1 MPNGFSSKILG
12 LFTGFPTGVEDMERG
27 EGGGGSSSKFDV
39 GGASFLSGG
48 CGVPQGG
55 CFEGF

>member
-27 EGGGGSSSKFDV
+27 GGAALQNLMRG

-48 CGVPQGG
+48 WGVRPGG
-55 CFEGF
+55 WVEGF

>member
-12 LFTGFPTGVEDMERG
+12 LFAGFPTGVEDMEKGGRG
-27 EGGGGSSSKFDV
+27 GAALQDLMRG

-48 CGVPQGG
+48 
-55 CFEGF
+55 

>member
-1 MPNGFSSKILG
+1 MPNGFSCKILG

-27 EGGGGSSSKFDV
+27 GGAALQNLMR

-48 CGVPQGG
+48 WGVRHGG

>member
-27 EGGGGSSSKFDV
+27 
-39 GGASFLSGG
+39 GGAALQNLMRGG
-48 CGVPQGG
+48 WGVRHGG